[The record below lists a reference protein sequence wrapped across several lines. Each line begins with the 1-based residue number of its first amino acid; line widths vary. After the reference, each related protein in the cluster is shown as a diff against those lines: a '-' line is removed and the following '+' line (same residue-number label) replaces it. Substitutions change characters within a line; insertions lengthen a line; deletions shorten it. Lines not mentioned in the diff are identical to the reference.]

1 MLEPW
6 IIEEIRRREDER
18 NRDRDARRIE
28 LPLYEE
34 RRGDERPAVKEQ
46 QEEKP
51 SRGVVVIDM

>member
-18 NRDRDARRIE
+18 NRERDARLE

-34 RRGDERPAVKEQ
+34 RWSDDTPVQKERKEEQ
-46 QEEKP
+46 P
-51 SRGVVVIDM
+51 SRGVVVIDL

>member
-18 NRDRDARRIE
+18 NRERDARRIE

-34 RRGDERPAVKEQ
+34 RHEDVPSGAEKE
-46 QEEKP
+46 EP
-51 SRGVVVIDM
+51 SRGVVVIDL